1 MKLEAIS
8 YARIHNNRAA
18 AKRFNIY
25 EKRIRE
31 WTKKQEALFLTRT
44 TTVNESKEGL
54 GRCREDLRENAHNQ
68 IHGYRES
75 RFRVSRTLA
84 MKKAKALYKESVGDN
99 LCAK

>member
-54 GRCREDLRENAHNQ
+54 GGCREDVEKTFEKMLITRFMVIVKAGLEFQGHLR
-68 IHGYRES
+68 
-75 RFRVSRTLA
+75 
-84 MKKAKALYKESVGDN
+84 
-99 LCAK
+99 

>member
-44 TTVNESKEGL
+44 TTVNESKEGI
-54 GRCREDLRENAHNQ
+54 GGCREDVEKIFEKML
-68 IHGYRES
+68 IT
-75 RFRVSRTLA
+75 RFMVIV
-84 MKKAKALYKESVGDN
+84 KAGLEF
-99 LCAK
+99 

>member
-54 GRCREDLRENAHNQ
+54 GGCREDVEKTFEKML
-68 IHGYRES
+68 IT
-75 RFRVSRTLA
+75 RFMVIV
-84 MKKAKALYKESVGDN
+84 KAGLEF
-99 LCAK
+99 

>member
-31 WTKKQEALFLTRT
+31 WTKKQEALFQQT

-54 GRCREDLRENAHNQ
+54 GGCREDLRENAHNQ

-75 RFRVSRTLA
+75 RFRVLMTLA
-84 MKKAKALYKESVGDN
+84 MKKTKAL
-99 LCAK
+99 

>member
-31 WTKKQEALFLTRT
+31 WTKKQEALFQQTA
-44 TTVNESKEGL
+44 TVNESKKGL

-75 RFRVSRTLA
+75 RFRVLRTLA
-84 MKKAKALYKESVGDN
+84 MKKTKAL
-99 LCAK
+99 

>member
-31 WTKKQEALFLTRT
+31 WTKKQEALFQQT

-99 LCAK
+99 LSAK